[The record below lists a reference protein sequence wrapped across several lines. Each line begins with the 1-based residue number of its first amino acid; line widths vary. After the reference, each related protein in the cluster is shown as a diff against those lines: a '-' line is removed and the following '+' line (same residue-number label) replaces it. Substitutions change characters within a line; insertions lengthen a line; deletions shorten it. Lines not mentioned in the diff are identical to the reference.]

1 MFLNTRNKSSLW
13 NTLFPNMD
21 IKKVVIIGAG
31 TMGSGIAQWFAQQ
44 RVTVELTDN
53 SPEQREKALKSI
65 CDSWDKLVSKQ
76 KLTPEEVSGMKS
88 SLSIRPL
95 EELSPDADLVIEAII
110 ENLEIKKF
118 LFERLDKHFGPQT
131 IIASNTSSFPI
142 SSMSVVLSPERKKR
156 FLGLHFFNPAT
167 IMKLVEV
174 IKGADSDQEICQKLY
189 AWFDSKGKKP
199 AQCKDSP
206 GFIVNRVARNF
217 YGEPLRI
224 VGTDDEARM
233 REVDRVLK
241 EVGGFKMGP
250 FELMD
255 LIGIDVNYSVTCSV
269 WEAYNKEP
277 RFAPHALQKQMVDE
291 KRFGRKS
298 NRGFYHYD

>member
-1 MFLNTRNKSSLW
+1 MNLQR
-13 NTLFPNMD
+13 
-21 IKKVVIIGAG
+21 IVVIGAG
-31 TMGSGIAQWFAQQ
+31 TMGAGIAQWFAQQ
-44 RVTVELTDN
+44 KCNVELVDN
-53 SPEQREKALKSI
+53 SEEQLKKALKDI
-65 CDSWDKLVSKQ
+65 YTSWDKLVEKQ
-76 KLTPEEVSGMKS
+76 KLSSADAEMMKKQLEIKSLNAVSKS
-88 SLSIRPL
+88 
-95 EELSPDADLVIEAII
+95 ADLVVEAII
-110 ENLEIKKF
+110 ENLDIKKK
-118 LFERLDKHFGPQT
+118 LFQELDLFFDPQT

-142 SSMSVVLSPERKKR
+142 TLMSEAVSTTRKTK

-167 IMKLVEV
+167 IMKLVEI
-174 IKGADSDQEICQKLY
+174 IKGDHTNEKLCRDLY
-189 AWFDSKGKKP
+189 TWFDQKDKKP
-199 AQCKDSP
+199 AFCKDSP

-224 VGTDDEARM
+224 VNEDDEAKM
-233 REVDRVLK
+233 KEVDRILK

-277 RFAPHALQKQMVDE
+277 RFAPHPLQKKMVDE

-298 NRGFYHYD
+298 KRGYFKYD

>member
-1 MFLNTRNKSSLW
+1 MNLQH
-13 NTLFPNMD
+13 
-21 IKKVVIIGAG
+21 IVVIGAG

-44 RVTVELTDN
+44 NLKVELVDN
-53 SPEQREKALKSI
+53 SEAQMEKALKDIHS
-65 CDSWDKLVSKQ
+65 SWDKLAEKGKLTNVSQLRSNIAIRKLEDVSK
-76 KLTPEEVSGMKS
+76 S
-88 SLSIRPL
+88 
-95 EELSPDADLVIEAII
+95 ADLMIEAII
-110 ENLEIKKF
+110 ENLEIKKD
-118 LFERLDKHFGPQT
+118 LFKKLDSHFDSHT
-131 IIASNTSSFPI
+131 IFSSNTSSFPI
-142 SSMSVVLSPERKKR
+142 ALMAEAVSEKR
-156 FLGLHFFNPAT
+156 RPQFLGLHFFNPAT

-174 IKGADSDQEICQKLY
+174 IKGKDSSEQICRDLY
-189 AWFDSKGKKP
+189 RWFDEKDKKP
-199 AQCKDSP
+199 ALCKDSP

-224 VGTDDEARM
+224 VDTEDEAKIK
-233 REVDRVLK
+233 EVDSILK

-277 RFAPHALQKQMVDE
+277 RFAPHKLQKQMVDE

-298 NRGFYHYD
+298 KRGFYKYD